1 MLFSIS
7 IQKKLIGLSRR
18 SCMFVSVTFSC
29 YVWFQIPR
37 GQKRNQAR
45 SRPLRRQV
53 IGITARKLFST
64 TSKETSVSR
73 KPLWLSP
80 RNKDNWPR
88 FMLNRYMCIF
98 GKWNLGGGVSGKKR
112 ARGRVN
118 ERLERIVL
126 YDVTPNLCNLHKS
139 LYFLQRRRVFVF
151 PLSVRRLRLAVD
163 IVVSFVVSQK

>member
-118 ERLERIVL
+118 EGWNESCYMTSLLIYAIYTNPCIFCKGGGSSFFLCRLGGCGL
-126 YDVTPNLCNLHKS
+126 PSTS
-139 LYFLQRRRVFVF
+139 
-151 PLSVRRLRLAVD
+151 S
-163 IVVSFVVSQK
+163 